1 MPPSQASVPNSEA
14 TAARENETSV
24 ISAPDGGIFRLF
36 LHYDVGWSMNIRSAK
51 VDQLVQRLA
60 RLTGE
65 DVETALER
73 AIEERLSRVAPPAP
87 ADRKAALDSFF
98 ERVSRLRVL
107 DPRPADEIVGY
118 DGCGLP
124 S

>member
-1 MPPSQASVPNSEA
+1 
-14 TAARENETSV
+14 
-24 ISAPDGGIFRLF
+24 
-36 LHYDVGWSMNIRSAK
+36 MNIRSAK
-51 VDQLVQRLA
+51 VDQLVERLA

-65 DVETALER
+65 DVETAIER

-87 ADRKAALDSFF
+87 ADRKAAIDAFF
-98 ERVSRLRVL
+98 ERVSRMPVL

-118 DGCGLP
+118 DGSALP

>member
-1 MPPSQASVPNSEA
+1 
-14 TAARENETSV
+14 
-24 ISAPDGGIFRLF
+24 
-36 LHYDVGWSMNIRSAK
+36 MNIRSAK

-73 AIEERLSRVAPPAP
+73 AVEERLSRVAPPTST
-87 ADRKAALDSFF
+87 DRKAALDIFF
-98 ERVSRLRVL
+98 ERLSRMPVL
-107 DPRPADEIVGY
+107 DPRPAEEIMGY
-118 DGCGLP
+118 DGSGLP